1 MAKQST
7 RWICSECGNIQMK
20 WSGSCDAC
28 QRWNTFEET
37 IETKESKKRF
47 IAKGDMSS
55 KPVLIKDVSLQG
67 FDRIKTGWVELDR
80 LMGGGVVCGSLTL
93 VGGQPGVGKSTLML
107 QLAYAFAKQGL
118 TILYVCGEE
127 SAEQTS
133 MRAKRLDIHSDR
145 LYLLHETLFSNI
157 KMHID
162 HLKPDLLIIDSA
174 QIIYKE
180 EIPSAPGSVVQVK
193 EVAMECMHLAKGSKI
208 TTFLIGHV
216 TKSGDLAGPR
226 VLEHIVDTVLDFEG
240 DSQHGYRLLRS
251 TKNRFGQ
258 TDDIVVFQMDTTGL
272 KEVCNPSL
280 VFLEERRKESP
291 GSVIASML
299 EGSRSLLVEVQA
311 LVTRSFY
318 PTPTRRS
325 MGIDQNRFAI
335 LLAVLEKRMR
345 YPLYTHD
352 VFVSVMGG
360 VKALE
365 PAVDLA
371 VLLAIV
377 SSYQTKALSGK
388 TAVMGEVG
396 LSGEIRSVI
405 RIENRIKEAIHMGF
419 DACVIPK
426 KNENGLPQG
435 LKEKIELRVVDN
447 VEEAIEVLF
456 GELCIPS
463 R

>member
-1 MAKQST
+1 MAKQSK
-7 RWICSECGNIQMK
+7 RWVCSECGNVQMK
-20 WSGSCDAC
+20 WSGSCDSC

-37 IETKESKKRF
+37 VELKEVTKRF
-47 IAKGDMSS
+47 ISKGEHSQ
-55 KPVLIKDVSLQG
+55 PVLIKDVNLQG
-67 FDRIKTGWVELDR
+67 FERIKTGWVEFDR

-107 QLAYAFAKQGL
+107 QLAFAFATQGL

-133 MRAKRLDIHSDR
+133 LRAKRLDIHSDR
-145 LYLLHETLFSNI
+145 LYLLHETMFSNI
-157 KMHID
+157 KAHID

-174 QIIYKE
+174 QIVYKE

-193 EVAMECMHLAKGSKI
+193 EIAMECMHLAKGSKI

-258 TDDIVVFQMDTTGL
+258 TDDIVVFQMDTVGL
-272 KEVCNPSL
+272 KEVSNPSL

-291 GSVIASML
+291 GSVITSTL
-299 EGSRSLLVEVQA
+299 EGSRCVLVEVQA

-325 MGIDQNRFAI
+325 MGVDQNRLAI
-335 LLAVLEKRMR
+335 LLAVLEKKMR

-352 VFVSVMGG
+352 VFVSIMGG
-360 VKALE
+360 VRVLE
-365 PAVDLA
+365 PAVDLG

-377 SSYQTKALSGK
+377 SSYQTKAVCGK

-396 LSGEIRSVI
+396 LNGEVRSVM
-405 RIENRIKEAIHMGF
+405 RIESRIKEVIHMGF
-419 DACVIPK
+419 NTCVIPK
-426 KNENGLPQG
+426 RNIVGLPKT
-435 LKEKIELRVVDN
+435 LRDKIELRPVES
-447 VEEAIEVLF
+447 VEEAIELLF
-456 GELCIPS
+456 GEVCAIS